1 MYVCVCVCVC
11 LCVCLSVSVSI
22 SVSVCLCLRVSVGVS
37 LCVIV
42 CIITST
48 PASDVHTVLHLG
60 HTAVEKLSALP
71 LLYFAKRTRTSKSSQ

>member
-1 MYVCVCVCVC
+1 MCVCVSVC
-11 LCVCLSVSVSI
+11 LSVCLSVSVS
-22 SVSVCLCLRVSVGVS
+22 VCLCLCVSVCVS